1 MQLATANASG
11 LRHRA
16 ARVFS
21 TACLAAA
28 VVAFAAYPS
37 AAASTPHARS
47 AHHLHTLQHSR
58 STSSVVVKATKH
70 GKLGTILATS
80 SGYTLYH
87 FTLDTAK
94 KLACTGGCTAAWPP
108 LLLPKGV
115 THATAGSGVKQ
126 SLLGTR
132 KRGTA
137 LQVTYKGLPV
147 YRYAADTSPGQTNGE
162 GVGGTW
168 FVVKA

>member
-1 MQLATANASG
+1 MPSTSGIARG
-11 LRHRA
+11 LRRP

-21 TACLAAA
+21 AFGLAAA
-28 VVAFAAYPS
+28 LVILAAYPS
-37 AAASTPHARS
+37 AALSTPHAKDPQLSVSHDRS
-47 AHHLHTLQHSR
+47 L
-58 STSSVVVKATKH
+58 TSSAVVVKATKH
-70 GKLGTILATS
+70 GKLGMILETS
-80 SGYTLYH
+80 AGYTLYR

-94 KLACTGGCTAAWPP
+94 KLACTGGCIQAWPP

-132 KRGTA
+132 KRGTS
-137 LQVTYKGLPV
+137 LQVTYKGLPL
-147 YRYAADTSPGQTNGE
+147 YRYAADTGPGQTTGQ

>member
-1 MQLATANASG
+1 MSRRLRVSAIRTVCAAGLTVAGIVLVAQPAAAATARRGHSEP
-11 LRHRA
+11 RA
-16 ARVFS
+16 A
-21 TACLAAA
+21 AE
-28 VVAFAAYPS
+28 
-37 AAASTPHARS
+37 S
-47 AHHLHTLQHSR
+47 AH
-58 STSSVVVKATKH
+58 SSAVVVKAVKH
-70 GKLGTILATS
+70 RKLGEILATS

-94 KLACTGGCTAAWPP
+94 KIACTGGCTEAWPP

-132 KRGTA
+132 KRGTS
-137 LQVTYKGLPV
+137 LQVTYKGLLL

-168 FVVKA
+168 FVVTAAA

>member
-1 MQLATANASG
+1 MQRATAKASG
-11 LRHRA
+11 LRCRA
-16 ARVFS
+16 TRVFS
-21 TACLAAA
+21 TAGLVTAVVVLAA
-28 VVAFAAYPS
+28 FPS
-37 AAASTPHARS
+37 AAASTQHARS
-47 AHHLHTLQHSR
+47 AHLSTVQHSR
-58 STSSVVVKATKH
+58 SKSAVVVKAIRH
-70 GKLGTILATS
+70 RRLGTILATS
-80 SGYTLYH
+80 SGYTLYR

-115 THATAGSGVKQ
+115 TRATAGSGVKQ

-132 KRGTA
+132 KRGTT
-137 LQVTYKGLPV
+137 LQVTYKGLPI
-147 YRYAADTSPGQTNGE
+147 YRYAADTSPGQTNGQ

>member
-1 MQLATANASG
+1 MSRRLRITAIRTACATSLAIAGVALAAHPVAAATAQRVRSAE
-11 LRHRA
+11 RA
-16 ARVFS
+16 AFEPERS
-21 TACLAAA
+21 
-28 VVAFAAYPS
+28 S
-37 AAASTPHARS
+37 A
-47 AHHLHTLQHSR
+47 
-58 STSSVVVKATKH
+58 VVVKAVKH
-70 GKLGTILATS
+70 GKLGEILATA

-87 FTLDTAK
+87 FTLDTSK
-94 KLACTGGCTAAWPP
+94 KIACTGGCTQAWPP

-137 LQVTYKGLPV
+137 LQVTYKGLLL
-147 YRYAADTSPGQTNGE
+147 YRYAADTGPGQTNGE

-168 FVVKA
+168 FVVTAAA